1 MSARPHPA
9 APPAGAGPAP
19 RLADPLL
26 ALADR
31 CVQCGLC
38 LPSCPTYAV
47 DRLEAESPRG
57 RIAWVRHIAQGTL
70 APTPAG
76 DAHLDHCLACR
87 ACESVCPAGV
97 EYGALLVEA
106 RSRQRE
112 RRAPGW
118 LQRLMEGVA
127 ARPRMLGTL
136 LSMYRW
142 VPGALRR
149 GLPPP
154 PSPGNRTSTPAPA
167 AVPMPSASE
176 SSIAIFS
183 GCVARPYERGLR
195 DAVAALCAATGSTV
209 HEPAGQTCC
218 GALHA
223 HGGNRAKA
231 DALAALNRHA
241 FADEGTVLTLAS
253 GCHESVAHALAGE
266 AETID
271 AIAWLASRA
280 SGLEFQPTRMKVALH
295 LPCTQRNVVRSV
307 AALRTLLARVPG
319 LEVVELDSG
328 TGCCGAAGLKMLLD
342 RDRAAEHRAPLVH
355 QFEDSGA
362 TLLLSANIGCRLH
375 LAGATT
381 APVQHPLEFLA
392 SRLAAST
399 LA

>member
-1 MSARPHPA
+1 
-9 APPAGAGPAP
+9 
-19 RLADPLL
+19 
-26 ALADR
+26 
-31 CVQCGLC
+31 
-38 LPSCPTYAV
+38 
-47 DRLEAESPRG
+47 
-57 RIAWVRHIAQGTL
+57 
-70 APTPAG
+70 
-76 DAHLDHCLACR
+76 
-87 ACESVCPAGV
+87 
-97 EYGALLVEA
+97 
-106 RSRQRE
+106 
-112 RRAPGW
+112 
-118 LQRLMEGVA
+118 
-127 ARPRMLGTL
+127 
-136 LSMYRW
+136 
-142 VPGALRR
+142 
-149 GLPPP
+149 
-154 PSPGNRTSTPAPA
+154 
-167 AVPMPSASE
+167 MPSASE

-223 HGGNRAKA
+223 HGGNRDKA

-241 FADEGTVLTLAS
+241 FADQGTVLTLAS
-253 GCHESVAHALAGE
+253 GCHGSVAHALAGE

-280 SGLEFQPTRMKVALH
+280 SGLEFQPTPMKVALH

-307 AALRTLLARVPG
+307 AALRSLLARVPG
-319 LEVVELDSG
+319 LEVVELDAG
-328 TGCCGAAGLKMLLD
+328 TGCCGAAGLNMLLD

-392 SRLAAST
+392 SRVAAST
-399 LA
+399 PA